1 MSLRS
6 LLASGALLA
15 GALSVSACSDTAP
28 TGVADDHAA
37 HMAASLAS
45 STSQGRDGA
54 EIGTTLGWGDGK
66 TISFH
71 YNKPFFCAE
80 PTASL
85 ADSKCKLGE
94 EPADAPRGGKIP
106 VLYVTVPL
114 FALNNP
120 ETLQCPTAGSCI
132 NHPSTIDLTAIESI
146 VGPGAGNALLPP
158 HSHVVGDD
166 DTKRQGA
173 NAGWWEIEVVGVPTQ
188 EAWDELVAGKSLR
201 TLRALQDRAAVTGDI
216 PTNLFLFFSVNKS
229 GV

>member
-1 MSLRS
+1 MSLR
-6 LLASGALLA
+6 ALLSTPLA
-15 GALSVSACSDTAP
+15 VIGAFSLVACADGPTAAVDHSA
-28 TGVADDHAA
+28 HLAA
-37 HMAASLAS
+37 MNS
-45 STSQGRDGA
+45 GRNGA
-54 EIGTTLGWGDGK
+54 EIGQTLGWADGK
-66 TISFH
+66 TITFH

-80 PTASL
+80 PTASQ
-85 ADSKCKLGE
+85 ADSKCILGE

-132 NHPSTIDLTAIESI
+132 NHPSTIDLSVIESI

-166 DTKRQGA
+166 DMKRQGA

-188 EAWDELVAGKSLR
+188 AAWDELVAGRSLR
-201 TLRALQDRAAVTGDI
+201 TIRKLQAEEKVTGDL
-216 PTNLFLFFSVNKS
+216 PTNLFLFFSVNKT

>member
-6 LLASGALLA
+6 LFSAAVLTA
-15 GALSVSACSDTAP
+15 GVLSATACSDSAP
-28 TGVADDHAA
+28 TGVAEDHSAHLSALAA
-37 HMAASLAS
+37 
-45 STSQGRDGA
+45 SQGRNGA
-54 EIGTTLGWGDGK
+54 EIGTTLGWADGK
-66 TISFH
+66 VVSFH

-85 ADSKCKLGE
+85 ASSKCKLGE
-94 EPADAPRGGKIP
+94 EPAATPRPGQLP

-120 ETLQCPTAGSCI
+120 ETLQCPVAGNCI

-166 DTKRQGA
+166 DMSRQGP

-188 EAWDELVAGKSLR
+188 AAWDELVAGRSLR
-201 TLRALQDRAAVTGDI
+201 TVRALQSRGAVTGDI